1 MSKKPFGW
9 IYKISHKNMPNQCY
23 IGRTE
28 VGIQKRFEGHLRD
41 AKKAN
46 KAGGSDAKLHTIMW
60 AHQPDTFEVE
70 EIDTAKNLIE
80 LKDKELHYQKKFN
93 SINNG
98 WNKNKAANITQVRGK
113 SVKVKID
120 GATYEAPSKAKLCRE
135 LAISNSTV
143 NHWIEKGKTLDFSVK
158 KALLAKKSTQEKKSI
173 IVFRKEF
180 EDVNKLA
187 KSKFNKHKLHPST
200 IRQRVRKGKTHE
212 EALEKRTSTPKEI
225 KIKFKGK
232 NFTYKSVT
240 EAHKALS
247 KKIKNIPALSSVRSS
262 INKGETS
269 EAAFGIGKAK
279 WKKKLTNIEN
289 LLKKKGYKLTGE
301 PSAQSKPVVVK
312 KNKEIFSSV
321 KVFSSTYGFDY
332 TTVCVEIKSGLSPDK
347 IIEKRNE
354 SYK

>member
-9 IYKISHKNMPNQCY
+9 IYRIFHKNMPNQCY
-23 IGRTE
+23 IGRTK
-28 VGIQKRFEGHLRD
+28 VGIKKRFEGHLRD

-46 KAGGSDAKLHTIMW
+46 KKGDGDAKLHKIMW

-70 EIDTAKNLIE
+70 EIDTAKDLIE

-113 SVKVKID
+113 PVKLKIE
-120 GATYEAPSKAKLCRE
+120 GVTHEASSKAELCRKLE
-135 LAISNSTV
+135 ISNSTV
-143 NHWIEKGKTLDFSVK
+143 NHWIKKGKSLPFSVK
-158 KALLAKKSTQEKKSI
+158 KALLAKKSSQEKKSI

-180 EDVNKLA
+180 KDVNKLA

-200 IRQRVRKGKTHE
+200 IRERVKKGNTYE
-212 EALEKRTSTPKEI
+212 DALQKRISAPKEI

-232 NFTYKSVT
+232 AFVYKSIT

-262 INKGETS
+262 INKGETP

-279 WKKKLTNIEN
+279 WEKKLTNIET
-289 LLKKKGYKLTGE
+289 LIKKGYKLTGE
-301 PSAQSKPVVVK
+301 LNAQSKPVVVK

-332 TTVCVEIKSGLSPDK
+332 TTICAEIKSGLSPDK
-347 IIEKRNE
+347 IIEKRDD
-354 SYK
+354 